1 MAFPARMEGAGG
13 MTQQEQKYSSGV
25 VTMYHANNLRN
36 KRKRKNRKC
45 KLAKFF
51 NNRDFV
57 FDFVFVFVFNQVSV
71 LQGTGL

>member
-1 MAFPARMEGAGG
+1 VAVPARMEGAGRT
-13 MTQQEQKYSSGV
+13 TQQEQKYSSGV
-25 VTMYHANNLRN
+25 VTMYHASNLRN

-51 NNRDFV
+51 NNGDFV
-57 FDFVFVFVFNQVSV
+57 FCFFLNQVSV